1 MSHLSASK
9 NGRASSARS
18 RRNALPLE
26 SPEIPFY
33 SSVNGREPK
42 DEEAA
47 ESDSESVMFCG
58 SGEIRAKSE
67 ASDSKL
73 EMPRSGDAAATK
85 QELAV
90 SLDPSASVEAS

>member
-1 MSHLSASK
+1 MSHLSASN

-18 RRNALPLE
+18 QRNATVPE
-26 SPEIPFY
+26 SPEILVY

-42 DEEAA
+42 EEEAA

-73 EMPRSGDAAATK
+73 DIPRSRDAAATK

-90 SLDPSASVEAS
+90 SLDPGASVEAS